1 MGYGEEARGAVA
13 LLGCCFFGRKRGMQS
28 DMFSLTVMGCRLNHA
43 EAAAI
48 RGVLE
53 SEGFVREE
61 SKPRKGVPYLL
72 HTCAVTAVA
81 QTEALRHL
89 RSAKRAGAMPVL
101 VSGCAANVTEPE
113 RLFEA
118 GADAIIYRVE
128 KPEATGWA
136 RGEWA
141 VRQGESA
148 SEEAKRLAE
157 KVAEGFQF
165 QFQTGIFPRHTST
178 RAPVKIQDGCSFRCS
193 YCIVPDARGN
203 PRSRALADVLEE
215 CRGLARRGF
224 RELVLTGVNVA
235 CWRDGSHGFAD
246 VVRAVSALD
255 GVARVRISSVEP
267 HTGEE
272 EVLSLLSASDT
283 KLCRTL
289 HYPMQSGSDKVLKL
303 MRRRYDSAAYR
314 RVLDRILERVP
325 DIGLGTDII
334 TGFPGEDEA
343 AFEETVR
350 LVRDYPF
357 SNLHVFPYSERA
369 GTPAAEYP
377 DKVPMQERRARA
389 KVLLALG
396 EEKRAAFA
404 ATFAGKT
411 VEVLIERVDGEGT
424 ATGWS
429 SEYLPVR
436 ISGCTSERTGQL
448 VRVKVARIAGETVF
462 GSMDGLV

>member
-1 MGYGEEARGAVA
+1 MKINTRD
-13 LLGCCFFGRKRGMQS
+13 FG
-28 DMFSLTVMGCRLNHA
+28 
-43 EAAAI
+43 
-48 RGVLE
+48 
-53 SEGFVREE
+53 
-61 SKPRKGVPYLL
+61 
-72 HTCAVTAVA
+72 
-81 QTEALRHL
+81 
-89 RSAKRAGAMPVL
+89 
-101 VSGCAANVTEPE
+101 
-113 RLFEA
+113 
-118 GADAIIYRVE
+118 
-128 KPEATGWA
+128 
-136 RGEWA
+136 
-141 VRQGESA
+141 
-148 SEEAKRLAE
+148 
-157 KVAEGFQF
+157 
-165 QFQTGIFPRHTST
+165 
-178 RAPVKIQDGCSFRCS
+178 
-193 YCIVPDARGN
+193 
-203 PRSRALADVLEE
+203 
-215 CRGLARRGF
+215 
-224 RELVLTGVNVA
+224 
-235 CWRDGSHGFAD
+235 
-246 VVRAVSALD
+246 
-255 GVARVRISSVEP
+255 SVEIRN
-267 HTGEE
+267 ED
-272 EVLSLLSASDT
+272 VIDFVKFLSLLSASDT

-411 VEVLIERVDGEGT
+411 IEVLIERVDAEGT
-424 ATGWS
+424 AIGWS

-436 ISGCTSERTGQL
+436 ISGCARERTGQL